1 MRQLCASVLIAAI
14 SLPVIRADRMTP
26 AGASREWPKPK
37 TPDDR
42 RGCERVREG
51 TQLIAK
57 RTNQSAQFRGPT
69 RGAAA
74 DAVRPPADSALQPAG
89 TIVAHPRTAN
99 PHNLKRD

>member
-14 SLPVIRADRMTP
+14 SLPVIRADGKTP
-26 AGASREWPKPK
+26 AGACREWPKPK

-42 RGCERVREG
+42 RGGERVRDG

-69 RGAAA
+69 RGPQLMPSGRSNSRRGREAW
-74 DAVRPPADSALQPAG
+74 
-89 TIVAHPRTAN
+89 
-99 PHNLKRD
+99 